1 MQSDMQWE
9 NFIYIVMCF
18 ATDDA
23 VRIVNW
29 FI

>member
-1 MQSDMQWE
+1 M
-9 NFIYIVMCF
+9 NIYIVNKQIYNNITCF